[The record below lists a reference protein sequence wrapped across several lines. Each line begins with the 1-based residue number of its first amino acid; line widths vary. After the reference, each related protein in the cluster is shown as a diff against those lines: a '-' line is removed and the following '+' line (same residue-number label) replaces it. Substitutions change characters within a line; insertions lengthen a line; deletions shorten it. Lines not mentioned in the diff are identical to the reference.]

1 MSIITHPFP
10 PVVDSHSKVLI
21 LGSFPSVISR
31 RQNFYYANR
40 NNRFWKVMEILFDET
55 INDKEA
61 FCHAHHIALWDVVA
75 SCSITGSSDASIG
88 NVCVN
93 DITSLIENTDIKI
106 IFTTGKKAYQLYQ
119 KHVKCDVPVVSLPST
134 SSANAAMH
142 LDDLVAA
149 YRIVE
154 ESCQ

>member
-1 MSIITHPFP
+1 
-10 PVVDSHSKVLI
+10 
-21 LGSFPSVISR
+21 
-31 RQNFYYANR
+31 
-40 NNRFWKVMEILFDET
+40 MEILFDET
-55 INDKEA
+55 IKDKEA
-61 FCHAHHIALWDVVA
+61 FCHVHHIALWDVVA
-75 SCSITGSSDASIG
+75 SCTITGSSDASIG

-93 DITSLIENTDIKI
+93 DIASLIENTDIKI

-119 KHVKCDVPVVSLPST
+119 KHVKCDLPVVSLPST

>member
-1 MSIITHPFP
+1 MSIIIHPFP
-10 PVVDSHSKVLI
+10 PVVDSHSRVLI

-31 RQNFYYANR
+31 RLNFYYANR

-55 INDKEA
+55 IKDKEA
-61 FCHAHHIALWDVVA
+61 FCHVHHIALWDVVA

-88 NVCVN
+88 NVSVN
-93 DITSLIENTDIKI
+93 DIASLIENTDIKI
-106 IFTTGKKAYQLYQ
+106 IFTTGKKAYHLYQ
-119 KHVKCDVPVVSLPST
+119 KHVNCDLPVVSLPST